1 MPRSNLYQALRPQL
15 NVGWR
20 VAAYLGHDGEH
31 GRNVVSVEGRGDD
44 PPATPPLLPL
54 VEKHGRG
61 KAQLLCGPLELR
73 LFSRVFVVLF
83 FRAGRRT
90 RSTHGGGATVHGE
103 RTKNQ
108 DTRGRTETK
117 ISTGFF
123 HTSKKDHV
131 PNIKELSSRA
141 G

>member
-15 NVGWR
+15 DVGWR
-20 VAAYLGHDGEH
+20 VAAYLGHDGDH

-73 LFSRVFVVLF
+73 LFSRVLF
-83 FRAGRRT
+83 CFFGREGGHVARTAAGQRCMGNARKIRT
-90 RSTHGGGATVHGE
+90 QEAGQRPKYRPVFFTHRKRSCP
-103 RTKNQ
+103 Q
-108 DTRGRTETK
+108 Y
-117 ISTGFF
+117 
-123 HTSKKDHV
+123 
-131 PNIKELSSRA
+131 
-141 G
+141 